1 MPKNFSTRDVEARLR
16 PHVMCSQLAKVQI
29 AMNNGSIFARIA
41 VTADGKTNTI
51 IRQKSTHHSLV
62 QKLHPE

>member
-16 PHVMCSQLAKVQI
+16 PHAMCSQLAKVQI

-41 VTADGKTNTI
+41 IQLRTLKAN
-51 IRQKSTHHSLV
+51 
-62 QKLHPE
+62 KLNILELDFLARI